1 MKLLS
6 VAVPCYNSQDYM
18 RRAVDSLLPGGDD
31 VEILIVDDLYV
42 YEPLRHVKRLY
53 YLDADFY
60 HYYIGRDDQ
69 SVQEQVLMR
78 RIDQYLLVNRL
89 MVSRVDL
96 NTVDDVHLR
105 RYMIGFLEIITAVS
119 SVMLL
124 MDGSKA
130 ALEKRDALWAFIRER
145 DPALEHRLRRG
156 VLGRLVLANTR
167 PGRAAATLVY
177 RVSQKIYG
185 FN

>member
-1 MKLLS
+1 
-6 VAVPCYNSQDYM
+6 M
-18 RRAVDSLLPGGDD
+18 RRAVDSLLPGGDE
-31 VEILIVDDLYV
+31 VEILI
-42 YEPLRHVKRLY
+42 
-53 YLDADFY
+53 
-60 HYYIGRDDQ
+60 
-69 SVQEQVLMR
+69 
-78 RIDQYLLVNRL
+78 
-89 MVSRVDL
+89 
-96 NTVDDVHLR
+96 VDDVHLR
-105 RYMIGFLEIITAVS
+105 RYMVGFLEIITTVS

-156 VLGRLVLANTR
+156 VLGRLVLARTR